1 MKTVQQIPKILT
13 ILSNHG
19 YDGNGAD
26 VLKKVVTG
34 IGMQEVI
41 DEEKR
46 DDDGDSDSS
55 DD

>member
-19 YDGNGAD
+19 HEGGAE
-26 VLKKVVTG
+26 VLKKVVSG

-46 DDDGDSDSS
+46 DDDADSDSS